1 MTLTMPSVA
10 IPVAMP
16 RATLLPTLN
25 LREPPFRRPRRP
37 RRAPSTVRRHGPP
50 SRPCFPPASV
60 YADQRRVPRGVFSQ
74 DQPRINPSPQAHL
87 SLEQDLLDSYVPIL
101 IFVLIVLG
109 LVGAL
114 VTLSFVLGPT
124 KPHRRKLAPY
134 ESGIIPD
141 TPAVRRLSVRFYL
154 TAMLF
159 IIFDVEAVFFYPW
172 AVLLRQLKWFGL
184 IEMLVFIG
192 ILLVALAHIWKKG
205 GLDWE

>member
-1 MTLTMPSVA
+1 M
-10 IPVAMP
+10 
-16 RATLLPTLN
+16 
-25 LREPPFRRPRRP
+25 
-37 RRAPSTVRRHGPP
+37 
-50 SRPCFPPASV
+50 
-60 YADQRRVPRGVFSQ
+60 
-74 DQPRINPSPQAHL
+74 
-87 SLEQDLLDSYVPIL
+87 LDSYVP
-101 IFVLIVLG
+101 VLISALLVFG
-109 LVGAL
+109 LIGAL
-114 VTLSFVLGPT
+114 VPLSFVLGPS
-124 KPHRRKLAPY
+124 KPHRKKLAPY

-192 ILLVALAHIWKKG
+192 ILGIALAHIWRKG